1 MARRRTRGR
10 YGRRS
15 RGRKRFRRTRYK
27 RRYPRRRK
35 RTKRKAGV
43 VEGVT
48 ILGST
53 RNPLSTGPSPV
64 AVRQTPGGMMM
75 LPNGLRFTTKPP
87 GSRLNRQFNNLGFV
101 LRSLTNAERGL
112 APGAPIDTTEYYVE
126 VPPQAPQAPQR
137 DMLG

>member
-15 RGRKRFRRTRYK
+15 RSRKRVRRTRYK
-27 RRYPRRRK
+27 RKYPRRRK
-35 RTKRKAGV
+35 RTKRQAGV

-87 GSRLNRQFNNLGFV
+87 GARLRRQYNNLGFV
-101 LRSLTNAERGL
+101 LRSLTNAERGV
-112 APGAPIDTTEYYVE
+112 APDAPIDTTEYYVE
-126 VPPQAPQAPQR
+126 VAPQR